1 MPGSDPIVW
10 QEKSRANEPGSY
22 SVSLGGNNTWELDMS
37 FERKAPEYS
46 ESFSLIWADLTKIY
60 AELLRI

>member
-1 MPGSDPIVW
+1 
-10 QEKSRANEPGSY
+10 
-22 SVSLGGNNTWELDMS
+22 MS
-37 FERKAPEYS
+37 FVWKAPEYS